1 MNKSTISSTTSII
14 SVVMLCIGL
23 GTVFIPPMVFEAVSS
38 YYRDSGIVEEVIDST
53 LMASTVPTLSLTLL
67 ILGLV
72 GIGGTSLLKK

>member
-1 MNKSTISSTTSII
+1 
-14 SVVMLCIGL
+14 MLCIGL
-23 GTVFIPPMVFEAVSS
+23 GIVFIPPMVFEAVSS
-38 YYRDSGIVEEVIDST
+38 YYPDSEIVEQAIDSP

>member
-1 MNKSTISSTTSII
+1 VNKSTISSTTSII

-23 GTVFIPPMVFEAVSS
+23 GTVFIPPMVFEVVSS

-67 ILGLV
+67 IFGLV
-72 GIGGTSLLKK
+72 GIGGASLLKK

>member
-1 MNKSTISSTTSII
+1 
-14 SVVMLCIGL
+14 MLCIGL
-23 GTVFIPPMVFEAVSS
+23 GTVFIPPMGFEGVAS
-38 YYRDSGIVEEVIDST
+38 YYPDSEIVDQAIESP

>member
-1 MNKSTISSTTSII
+1 VDKSTISSTTSII

-23 GTVFIPPMVFEAVSS
+23 ATVFIPPMVFEAVSS
-38 YYRDSGIVEEVIDST
+38 YYRDSEIVEEVIDST

>member
-1 MNKSTISSTTSII
+1 
-14 SVVMLCIGL
+14 MLCIGL

-38 YYRDSGIVEEVIDST
+38 YYRDSGIVEVIDST